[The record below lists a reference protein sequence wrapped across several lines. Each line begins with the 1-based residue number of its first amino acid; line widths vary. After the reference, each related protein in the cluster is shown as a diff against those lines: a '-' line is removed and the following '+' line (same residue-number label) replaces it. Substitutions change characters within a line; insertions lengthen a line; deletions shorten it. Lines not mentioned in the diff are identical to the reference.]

1 MRFVKDICEMV
12 SKIGSERRLKQI
24 YTVVHR
30 LYLHDVAENGGEVHR
45 KTEEE
50 RLRENIDGML
60 DKLNADELKGVDI
73 FYSHSTAR
81 RKLHER

>member
-1 MRFVKDICEMV
+1 MTVEHRKHICEMV

-50 RLRENIDGML
+50 RFRENIDRML

-73 FYSHSTAR
+73 FLFSLYGPEKAS
-81 RKLHER
+81 

>member
-1 MRFVKDICEMV
+1 MKFIKDICEMV

-50 RLRENIDGML
+50 RLREDIDRML

-73 FYSHSTAR
+73 FLFSLFGLEKAS
-81 RKLHER
+81 